1 MQRTFFIRPVN
12 MKMLPPGRQG
22 ARLLF
27 FAILRVLRGCF
38 YSIVNLLYPLY
49 LAIAKSIRTQP
60 LLIRYLF
67 KVRLHN
73 EKNISWDF
81 TTLILKRALRK
92 RIKPD
97 MSVLEIGVGRAALLC
112 IYLARSFNLKPD
124 GVDIIPDRVESSLR
138 IAQYNNTPLDIRQSN
153 FFEQVEKKYDL
164 IFWNAS
170 YIPTGFGTKHHL
182 TLQDDLGDARAWD
195 GGDHGADA
203 IDRFLSQAP
212 HFLTEKG
219 EILLGVNH
227 FHVPRENIS
236 LIIQKHSL
244 SVIDVISRPFNPS
257 LVYVLAK
264 KEKGV

>member
-1 MQRTFFIRPVN
+1 MRRTLKKNSR
-12 MKMLPPGRQG
+12 KR
-22 ARLLF
+22 
-27 FAILRVLRGCF
+27 
-38 YSIVNLLYPLY
+38 IVNLLYPLY
-49 LAIAKSIRTQP
+49 LAIAKLIRTQP
-60 LLIRYLF
+60 LLIRCLF

-97 MSVLEIGVGRAALLC
+97 MSLLEIGVGRAARLC

-138 IAQYNNTPLDIRQSN
+138 IAQYNHTPLRIRQSD
-153 FFEQVEKKYDL
+153 FFEKVEKKYDL

-182 TLQDDLGDARAWD
+182 TDRGDLSDARAWD
-195 GGDHGADA
+195 GGNSGADA

-212 HFLTEKG
+212 HYLSVNG

-227 FHVPRENIS
+227 FHVPSENIS
-236 LIIQKHSL
+236 RVIQNHSL
-244 SVIDVISRPFNPS
+244 SIIDVISRPLNPS

-264 KEKGV
+264 KEKGG